1 MIGLLEEYSSYVE
14 KNSPPSYECDFEGHC
29 NFVFTGS
36 AGRALAFWRLYKYN
50 KNSRYLTLAK
60 EYIEGSLSRIVE
72 DKFKEY
78 VGFLNGNA
86 GIYAVA
92 IIIYD
97 TIGD

>member
-1 MIGLLEEYSSYVE
+1 
-14 KNSPPSYECDFEGHC
+14 
-29 NFVFTGS
+29 
-36 AGRALAFWRLYKYN
+36 
-50 KNSRYLTLAK
+50 LTLAK